1 MHIGTI
7 VMLSVLSVC
16 PKVGGVGWL
25 ERRSWPADFPY
36 PALD

>member
-1 MHIGTI
+1 LTHY
-7 VMLSVLSVC
+7 
-16 PKVGGVGWL
+16 GGVAWWL